1 MNNAARE
8 AALLFVL
15 TETLSC
21 QFPTHFVPLRLS
33 SCDASRQSV
42 GLLPLLTD

>member
-1 MNNAARE
+1 MNDAARE

-21 QFPTHFVPLRLS
+21 QFPTHFVPPRLS
-33 SCDASRQSV
+33 SYDASVQSMC
-42 GLLPLLTD
+42 LPPLLAD